1 MQNSY
6 FKISLKFGIC
16 LYLVSCILVFA
27 SSADATSVDPMKL
40 GIGARSIAMGRT
52 NMVVPGDINATL
64 VNPANAAFIKNWELT
79 SMYTSLLEGDINY
92 TLLGGGGESV
102 YGGWAAAYLA
112 GGTTGIQVSSR
123 DATGRVV
130 PTGSSFDYSN
140 SVIALSWGKMFQEK
154 IAYGAT
160 LKLFSK
166 SFSGYSS
173 GSGLD
178 VDLGMLYMMRPDLNF
193 GLTLQNALPTGISWS
208 NGTGEDVPMNLKGGL
223 SWQARED
230 IQVLADVDLL
240 PFSLHSGVEWWV
252 NPKFAL
258 RGGLDQVSA
267 GGESAVNICL
277 GMGTKFQGV
286 TFDYAYYMD
295 SSLAANT
302 THYFSFG
309 FIGGPIKM
317 GPKPAKPAE
326 KPKPAPATVKE
337 TPKPAKSDLVI
348 RIEAYTK
355 QLEAKLAA
363 AKKPDRIAT
372 LKKMIAEQKIRLQK
386 ELAK

>member
-1 MQNSY
+1 M
-6 FKISLKFGIC
+6 
-16 LYLVSCILVFA
+16 YLVSCILVFA

-64 VNPANAAFIKNWELT
+64 VNPANAAFIKNWGLT
-79 SMYTSLLEGDINY
+79 SMYTSLLEGDITY
-92 TLLGGGGESV
+92 TLLGGGGESI
-102 YGGWAAAYLA
+102 YGGWGVAYLA

-123 DATGRVV
+123 DATGRIV
-130 PTGSSFDYSN
+130 PTGSAFDYSN
-140 SVIALSWGKMFQEK
+140 SVIALSWGKLFQEK

-166 SFSGYSS
+166 GFSGYSS

-193 GLTLQNALPTGISWS
+193 GLTLQNALPTGISWD
-208 NGTGEDVPMNLKGGL
+208 NGTSEDVPLNLKGGL

-230 IQVLADVDLL
+230 INVLADLDLL
-240 PFSLHSGVEWWV
+240 PFALHSGVEWWV
-252 NPKFAL
+252 NPRFAL

-267 GGESAVNICL
+267 GGESAMNICL
-277 GMGTKFQGV
+277 GMGTKFKGV

-295 SSLAANT
+295 SSLAANST
-302 THYFSFG
+302 QYFSFG

-317 GPKPAKPAE
+317 GPKP
-326 KPKPAPATVKE
+326 PKPAPAAVKE
-337 TPKPAKSDLVI
+337 TPKPAKSAMPQK
-348 RIEAYTK
+348 IEAYIK
-355 QLEAKLAA
+355 QLEGKLAG
-363 AKKPDRIAT
+363 AKEPARIDK
-372 LKKMIAEQKIRLQK
+372 LKKMIAAEKVRLQK
-386 ELAK
+386 ELVK